1 MPIWSYLGLRK
12 LSRERLCIQSWF
24 KGWKSFYKFA
34 NNADFFYDIVDF
46 FVLSNTAQSSA
57 NLVRGCS
64 CSKSGQT
71 LIPGNE
77 ARPINPNINPFP
89 LSFFASCFIS
99 RAAKTGLSLLRN
111 QTETLAAQVI
121 SDVPLLLE
129 IFRWNNSTQKAVFH
143 FNILSNRVIR
153 NLSVNS
159 LKSNPSPFYMMYTL
173 FRTLHPF

>member
-12 LSRERLCIQSWF
+12 LSSERLCIQSWF

-34 NNADFFYDIVDF
+34 KNADFFYDIVDF
-46 FVLSNTAQSSA
+46 FVLSNIAQSSA

-64 CSKSGQT
+64 CSKSGLGT
-71 LIPGNE
+71 RLGLSTHST
-77 ARPINPNINPFP
+77 

-121 SDVPLLLE
+121 SNVPLLPE
-129 IFRWNNSTQKAVFH
+129 IFRWNDSTQKAVFH

-153 NLSVNS
+153 NLSVNGPR
-159 LKSNPSPFYMMYTL
+159 SNPLLFYVMYTL

>member
-1 MPIWSYLGLRK
+1 MKGCVFKAGSK
-12 LSRERLCIQSWF
+12 VENLSIHSQKMRTFCMISLT
-24 KGWKSFYKFA
+24 
-34 NNADFFYDIVDF
+34 F
-46 FVLSNTAQSSA
+46 FVLSNIAQSSA

-77 ARPINPNINPFP
+77 ARPINPFP

-121 SDVPLLLE
+121 SDVPLLPE
-129 IFRWNNSTQKAVFH
+129 IFRWNDSTQKAVFH

-153 NLSVNS
+153 NLSVNGPR
-159 LKSNPSPFYMMYTL
+159 SNP
-173 FRTLHPF
+173 

>member
-1 MPIWSYLGLRK
+1 MPIWSYLGLPK
-12 LSRERLCIQSWF
+12 LSSERLCIQSWF

-34 NNADFFYDIVDF
+34 KNADFFYDIVDF
-46 FVLSNTAQSSA
+46 FVLSNIAQSSA

-64 CSKSGQT
+64 SSNSGQT

-77 ARPINPNINPFP
+77 ARSINPFP

-111 QTETLAAQVI
+111 QTETLVAQVI
-121 SDVPLLLE
+121 SDVPLLPE

-143 FNILSNRVIR
+143 FNIPSKKIGVTHAHFQYNARKLM
-153 NLSVNS
+153 S
-159 LKSNPSPFYMMYTL
+159 LKSVLLWGILREN
-173 FRTLHPF
+173 

>member
-1 MPIWSYLGLRK
+1 MPIWSYLGLPK
-12 LSRERLCIQSWF
+12 LSSERLCIQSWF
-24 KGWKSFYKFA
+24 KGWKSFYTFA
-34 NNADFFYDIVDF
+34 KMRTFSMISLTF
-46 FVLSNTAQSSA
+46 FVLSNIAQSSA

-77 ARPINPNINPFP
+77 ARPINPFP

-111 QTETLAAQVI
+111 QTETLAALVI

-129 IFRWNNSTQKAVFH
+129 IFRWNDSTQKAVFH

-153 NLSVNS
+153 NLSVNGPR
-159 LKSNPSPFYMMYTL
+159 SNP
-173 FRTLHPF
+173 